1 MFAVDNTVVLANELN
16 QATVA
21 PVGGVAINCTVP
33 VPHLAPGVSVGL
45 TGADVIEANTSVL
58 VADTQPVE
66 VVLPST

>member
-1 MFAVDNTVVLANELN
+1 MLVIELN
-16 QATVA
+16 HATEA
-21 PVGGVAINCTVP
+21 PAGGVAVNTTVP

-45 TGADVIEANTSVL
+45 TGAAVIEANTGVL

>member
-1 MFAVDNTVVLANELN
+1 VFAVDNTVVLVIELN
-16 QATVA
+16 HATVE
-21 PVGGVAINCTVP
+21 PSGGVAVNCTVP

-45 TGADVIEANTSVL
+45 GGVGTIETTTSVL